1 MNKKR
6 YAIVRV
12 CTDNGIYRCPTN
24 NGKCLYPKG
33 VEVYCKKCAE
43 INGDTKEQL
52 VKKVEQI
59 IRRNVKN
66 GVCVYTEN
74 NYIHTT
80 DNRFFWH
87 WVAQHIV
94 EFLGVE

>member
-1 MNKKR
+1 MKR
-6 YAIVRV
+6 YAIIRL
-12 CTDNGIYRCPTN
+12 CTDKGVYRCPTN

-52 VKKVEQI
+52 VMKVAQVIKK
-59 IRRNVKN
+59 R
-66 GVCVYTEN
+66 
-74 NYIHTT
+74 T
-80 DNRFFWH
+80 DNGIIVRYREDSIS
-87 WVAQHIV
+87 AEELAKEIV